1 MTRIVTDHEM
11 DRRKAMAK
19 AQESLTN
26 AMTEHGLTALE
37 WVNVLNETT
46 RRMVAHGLTEEWK
59 DGVEECH
66 TTNT

>member
-26 AMTEHGLTALE
+26 AMAAHSLTALE

-46 RRMVAHGLTEEWK
+46 RRMVAHGLVDEWRAAEE
-59 DGVEECH
+59 EE
-66 TTNT
+66 

>member
-11 DRRKAMAK
+11 DRRRAMSK
-19 AQESLTN
+19 AQEAITN

-46 RRMVAHGLTEEWK
+46 RRMVAHGLTDEWRAAEEN
-59 DGVEECH
+59 E
-66 TTNT
+66 

>member
-11 DRRKAMAK
+11 DRRRAMAK

-26 AMTEHGLTALE
+26 AMAEHRLTALE

-46 RRMVAHGLTEEWK
+46 RRMVVDVDVRWWGMMRYRW
-59 DGVEECH
+59 C
-66 TTNT
+66 

>member
-1 MTRIVTDHEM
+1 MTRRVTEHEM

-26 AMTEHGLTALE
+26 AMAEHSLTAME

-59 DGVEECH
+59 DKTE
-66 TTNT
+66 